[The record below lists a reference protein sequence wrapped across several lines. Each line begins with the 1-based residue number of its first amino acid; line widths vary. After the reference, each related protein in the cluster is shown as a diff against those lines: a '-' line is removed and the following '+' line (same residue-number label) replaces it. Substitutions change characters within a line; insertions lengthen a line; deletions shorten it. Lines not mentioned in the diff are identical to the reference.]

1 MTQQHSTKA
10 NIGIILIGILFFV
23 FGFITWANS
32 QLIVYLKTACQLS
45 NTESYFVTTAFFA
58 AYFIM
63 ALPSSYILNKTGFKK
78 GMVLGLIVMALGAL
92 MFVPAAYSRSYPFF
106 LTALF
111 VIGTGLALLQ
121 TASNPYVTILG
132 PIESAARRMSIMG
145 ICNKLAG
152 ISAIYILGSLVLNN
166 ADTINTQIQSSTIS
180 IAEKETIL
188 SDLAQKVVTPYIVIT
203 VFLLL
208 LALLVYL
215 TLPEVKEEEDSE
227 VANEGNIFSK
237 EEQNKSIFH
246 YPHLILGAIGIF
258 FYVGAEVISYDTFSS
273 YGTTLGYSIND
284 AKNFA
289 SFTGYAM
296 LLGYFVSIILIPKY
310 ISQRKALV
318 WSSIISLVLILLSI
332 NITDEPGLITFSVT
346 EKIVFNLPTHTSV
359 WLFAL
364 LGFSQAAI
372 WPAIWPLAIDNVG
385 RFVKIGA
392 ALLIMGIVG
401 GAVLPPLYGVLADWM
416 QHSGRVEN
424 PLQMAYIILIPCYL
438 YLLYYAVSG
447 SKQNNLKK

>member
-1 MTQQHSTKA
+1 MTQQSTSKSQ
-10 NIGIILIGILFFV
+10 IGIILIGILFFV

-32 QLIVYLKTACQLS
+32 QLIVYLKTACELG
-45 NTESYFVTTAFFA
+45 NTESYFVATAFFA

-78 GMVLGLIVMALGAL
+78 GMVLGLLIMAIGAI

-106 LTALF
+106 LSALF
-111 VIGTGLALLQ
+111 IIGTGLALLQ

-152 ISAIYILGSLVLNN
+152 ISAIYILGSLVLSN
-166 ADTINTQIQSSTIS
+166 ADEINAQINAATITVS
-180 IAEKETIL
+180 EKETIL
-188 SDLAQKVVTPYIVIT
+188 SALAEKVVMPYIVIT
-203 VFLLL
+203 VFLLM
-208 LALLVYL
+208 LALLVWL
-215 TLPEVKEEEDSE
+215 TLPEVKEDADEQTASE
-227 VANEGNIFSK
+227 NKILST
-237 EEQNKSIFH
+237 EEQSKSLLH
-246 YPHLILGAIGIF
+246 YPHLILGAIAIF

-273 YGTTLGYSIND
+273 YGTTLGYGIND

-296 LLGYFVSIILIPKY
+296 LVGYLLSIILIPKI
-310 ISQRKALV
+310 ISQRKALI
-318 WSSIISLVLILLSI
+318 WSSLISMALIILSI
-332 NITDEPGLITFSVT
+332 SITDEPGLVTFNISANNS
-346 EKIVFNLPTHTSV
+346 IAIPTHTSV

-364 LGFSQAAI
+364 LGLSQAAM

-385 RFVKIGA
+385 KFVKIGS

-401 GAVLPPLYGVLADWM
+401 GAILPPLYGIFADWM
-416 QHSGRVEN
+416 QHSLQVKN
-424 PLQMAYIILIPCYL
+424 PLQMAYVILIPCYL

-447 SKQNNLKK
+447 YKQKNLKK